1 MQNATISIVYHSNH
15 GHTEQAAKL
24 LAAFIPSDQIEVQVV
39 HVKEV
44 SEKWQLLHNSDTIV
58 FGCPTL
64 LGNVSAK
71 FKEFMEETGTFW
83 YKQLWRNKLA
93 AAFTVSSTVCGDK
106 SNTLQS
112 IATFAAQHSMHWI
125 NLGILPRFLNDEQTD
140 GQNRLSSYLGL
151 MIQSDN
157 SQIRV
162 APFHSGD
169 LLTLELFARRIME
182 VTMEFKN
189 IKINNYDTIGN

>member
-1 MQNATISIVYHSNH
+1 MQKAGISIIYHSNN
-15 GHTEQAAKL
+15 GHTAQAAQL
-24 LAAFIPSDQIEVQVV
+24 FAAFMQSNNTVIHLIHVNDVSDN
-39 HVKEV
+39 
-44 SEKWQLLHNSDTIV
+44 WQSLHCSDTIV

-64 LGNVSAK
+64 FGNVSAK
-71 FKEFMEETGTFW
+71 FKEFMEVTGKFW

-106 SNTLQS
+106 LNTLQS
-112 IATFAAQHSMHWI
+112 IAMFAAQHSMHWV

-157 SQIRV
+157 SQEYI
-162 APFHSGD
+162 APFNPGD
-169 LLTLELFARRIME
+169 LLTLELFAKRIME
-182 VTMEFKN
+182 VTMNFKN
-189 IKINNYDTIGN
+189 LKINNYDTIGN